1 MTTKTSKTQQAQV
14 TIDEKVIDSFS
25 VELTLTTDAH
35 AYKVGA
41 SWHAWDGWDATIT
54 DECGDEHD
62 ADTLAAALGYGHSQD
77 MLATLTEGIY
87 LTGDR
92 EFGLTVEVGA

>member
-1 MTTKTSKTQQAQV
+1 METKTSKTQQAQV

-41 SWHAWDGWDATIT
+41 SWHASDGWDATIT
-54 DECGDEHD
+54 DEFGDEHD
-62 ADTLAAALGYGHSQD
+62 ADTLAAALGYCHSQD
-77 MLATLTEGIY
+77 LLATLTEGIY
-87 LTGDR
+87 LTGESR
-92 EFGLTVEVGA
+92 FSVVVPAGV